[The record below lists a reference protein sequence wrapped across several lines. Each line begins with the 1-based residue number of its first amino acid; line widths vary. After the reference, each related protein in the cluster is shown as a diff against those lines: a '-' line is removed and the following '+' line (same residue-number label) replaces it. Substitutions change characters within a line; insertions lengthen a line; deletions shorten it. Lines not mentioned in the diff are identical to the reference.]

1 MQNNPN
7 KCRTLWVR
15 LYIYAVLCLIVSLVL
30 YVWLLPNMISS
41 DSTILVLL
49 GVLLALIYPAFAV
62 VFFREKTRKLINEKT
77 LISAAII
84 FGSLC
89 LTGCDRVEPGNVG
102 IKVNKL
108 GDDKGVG
115 EVVGVGRY
123 WTGWNTE
130 VYIFPTFKQM
140 KTYDDPFSFQMSDGT
155 TIGYHIG
162 VAYKVDPAKVTTV
175 FQTYRKGV
183 DDITDTDL
191 RQKIADALNRLASK
205 MTTDKFIDGGKS
217 ELLDAALKDIQEE
230 MTPIGIQVMSLSY
243 VGKPEYPPT
252 VIDSINAKVTANQKT
267 LQREQEVKQREA
279 EANMLRAEAAG
290 QADAIRTKA
299 QAEAD
304 AIRLRGEALRQNPGV
319 MELEAINKWNGTLPQ
334 YMTSNTAVPFVPVK

>member
-1 MQNNPN
+1 M
-7 KCRTLWVR
+7 KKA
-15 LYIYAVLCLIVSLVL
+15 IFAVLLPLV
-30 YVWLLPNMISS
+30 
-41 DSTILVLL
+41 
-49 GVLLALIYPAFAV
+49 
-62 VFFREKTRKLINEKT
+62 
-77 LISAAII
+77 AI
-84 FGSLC
+84 G

-108 GDDKGVG
+108 GDDKGIG

-130 VYIFPTFKQM
+130 VYVFPTFKQM
-140 KTYDDPFSFQMSDGT
+140 KTYDDAFNFQMSDGT

-162 VAYKVDPAKVTTV
+162 VAYKVDPTKVTTV

-191 RQKIADALNRLASK
+191 RQKIADALNRLASR
-205 MTTDKFIDGGKS
+205 MSTDKFIDGGKAD
-217 ELLDAALKDIQEE
+217 LLTNALKEIQDD
-230 MTPIGIQVMSLSY
+230 MGPIGIQVISLSY

-279 EANMLRAEAAG
+279 EANMLRAEADG
-290 QADAIRTKA
+290 QADAKLKL
-299 QAEAD
+299 AEAE
-304 AIRLRGEALRQNPGV
+304 AKSIKIRGDALRQNPEV
-319 MELEAINKWNGTLPQ
+319 MQLEAINKWNGALPQ
-334 YMTSNTAVPFVPVK
+334 YMTSGSDTPFIQVK

>member
-1 MQNNPN
+1 M
-7 KCRTLWVR
+7 K
-15 LYIYAVLCLIVSLVL
+15 
-30 YVWLLPNMISS
+30 
-41 DSTILVLL
+41 
-49 GVLLALIYPAFAV
+49 
-62 VFFREKTRKLINEKT
+62 KT

-84 FGSLC
+84 LGSLC

-108 GDDKGVG
+108 GDDKGIG

-123 WTGWNTE
+123 WTGLNTE

-140 KTYDDPFSFQMSDGT
+140 KTYDEPFSFQMSDGT

-191 RQKIADALNRLASK
+191 RQKVADALNRLASK

-252 VIDSINAKVTANQKT
+252 VIDSINAKVTANQKPCNASK
-267 LQREQEVKQREA
+267 RSNNVKQRPTCCA
-279 EANMLRAEAAG
+279 RKLPDRLMLFAQKPRPKLMPFVYVVKLCA
-290 QADAIRTKA
+290 RTPVLWSWK
-299 QAEAD
+299 
-304 AIRLRGEALRQNPGV
+304 RST
-319 MELEAINKWNGTLPQ
+319 NGTER
-334 YMTSNTAVPFVPVK
+334 YRSI

>member
-1 MQNNPN
+1 M
-7 KCRTLWVR
+7 K
-15 LYIYAVLCLIVSLVL
+15 
-30 YVWLLPNMISS
+30 
-41 DSTILVLL
+41 
-49 GVLLALIYPAFAV
+49 
-62 VFFREKTRKLINEKT
+62 KT

-84 FGSLC
+84 LGSLC

-108 GDDKGVG
+108 GDDKGIG

-123 WTGWNTE
+123 WTGLNTE

-140 KTYDDPFSFQMSDGT
+140 KTYDEPFSFQMSDGT

-191 RQKIADALNRLASK
+191 RQKVADALNRLASK
-205 MTTDKFIDGGKS
+205 MTT
-217 ELLDAALKDIQEE
+217 DIQEE

>member
-1 MQNNPN
+1 MKNLIMAFVIAF
-7 KCRTLWVR
+7 T
-15 LYIYAVLCLIVSLVL
+15 AFCLV
-30 YVWLLPNMISS
+30 
-41 DSTILVLL
+41 
-49 GVLLALIYPAFAV
+49 
-62 VFFREKTRKLINEKT
+62 
-77 LISAAII
+77 
-84 FGSLC
+84 
-89 LTGCDRVEPGNVG
+89 GCDRVEPGNVG

-140 KTYDDPFSFQMSDGT
+140 KTYEDAFNFQMSDGT

-162 VAYKVDPAKVTTV
+162 VAYKVDPTKVTTV

-191 RQKIADALNRLASK
+191 RQKIADSLNRLASR
-205 MTTDKFIDGGKS
+205 MSTDKFIDGGKAD
-217 ELLDAALKDIQEE
+217 LLTNALKEIQDE
-230 MTPIGIQVMSLSY
+230 MGPIGIQVVSLSY

-279 EANMLRAEAAG
+279 EANMLRAEADG
-290 QADAIRTKA
+290 QADAKLKL
-299 QAEAD
+299 AEAE
-304 AIRLRGEALRQNPGV
+304 AKSIKIRGDALRQNPEV
-319 MELEAINKWNGTLPQ
+319 MQLEAINKWNGTLPQ
-334 YMTSNTAVPFVPVK
+334 YMTSGTSTPFIQVK

>member
-1 MQNNPN
+1 M
-7 KCRTLWVR
+7 K
-15 LYIYAVLCLIVSLVL
+15 
-30 YVWLLPNMISS
+30 
-41 DSTILVLL
+41 
-49 GVLLALIYPAFAV
+49 
-62 VFFREKTRKLINEKT
+62 K
-77 LISAAII
+77 II
-84 FGSLC
+84 FALAIVLPTIGLV
-89 LTGCDRVEPGNVG
+89 GCDRVEPGNVG

-140 KTYDDPFSFQMSDGT
+140 KTYDEPFSFQMSDGT

-162 VAYKVDPAKVTTV
+162 VAYKVDPSKVTTV

-217 ELLDAALKDIQEE
+217 ELLDAALKDIQAE

-252 VIDSINAKVTANQKT
+252 VIDSINAKVTANHKT

-319 MELEAINKWNGTLPQ
+319 MELEAINKWNG
-334 YMTSNTAVPFVPVK
+334 

>member
-1 MQNNPN
+1 MN
-7 KCRTLWVR
+7 
-15 LYIYAVLCLIVSLVL
+15 
-30 YVWLLPNMISS
+30 
-41 DSTILVLL
+41 
-49 GVLLALIYPAFAV
+49 
-62 VFFREKTRKLINEKT
+62 KLIMAFVIAFT
-77 LISAAII
+77 A
-84 FGSLC
+84 FGLV
-89 LTGCDRVEPGNVG
+89 GCDRVEPGNVG

-140 KTYDDPFSFQMSDGT
+140 KTYEDAFNFQMSDGT

-162 VAYKVDPAKVTTV
+162 VAYKVDPTKVTTV

-191 RQKIADALNRLASK
+191 RQKIADSLNRLASR
-205 MTTDKFIDGGKS
+205 MSTDKFIDGGKAD
-217 ELLDAALKDIQEE
+217 LLTNALKEIQDE
-230 MTPIGIQVMSLSY
+230 MGPIGIQVVSLSY

-279 EANMLRAEAAG
+279 EANMLRAEADG
-290 QADAIRTKA
+290 QADAKLKL
-299 QAEAD
+299 AEAE
-304 AIRLRGEALRQNPGV
+304 AKSIKIRGDALRQNPEV
-319 MELEAINKWNGTLPQ
+319 MQLEAINKWNGTLPQ
-334 YMTSNTAVPFVPVK
+334 YMTSGTNTP